1 MALMIT
7 MLTGIMLTTVAVAT
21 LVLVYNQRQ
30 LLGGS
35 VRERTEDWYLVKA
48 GVVDGYER
56 LGADPSIVNLLYNL
70 DVDGVAGG
78 DVWVCIEAEATPGK
92 WKVKASTKTTLAC
105 AA

>member
-1 MALMIT
+1 MIT
-7 MLTGIMLTTVAVAT
+7 ILTAIMLTTVAVAT
-21 LVLVYNQRQ
+21 LSLVYNQRQ

-56 LGADPSIVNLLYNL
+56 LSVDPTIVNLLYNL
-70 DVDGVAGG
+70 DVDGIAGG
-78 DVWVCIEAEATPGK
+78 DVWVCIEAEVEPDK
-92 WKVKASTKTTLAC
+92 WKVKASTKAALPC